1 MFKLKKEFF
10 EIRERDSLMNSFK
23 LSAAALIV
31 SGSAFADFS
40 GASYTVESAV
50 AGYDTYKVYLNFSS
64 PSDKL
69 LAINGDIAGGY
80 SALSYEGGELYNVL
94 LAGALPDDTGA
105 YGAIPGFEGDS
116 YVTIGGQASDTSF
129 SPGFLDGNADAFG
142 TKIRG
147 SSFTWENNGGYFDS
161 NPGSGAFDTG
171 AGILIAQLTVASGED
186 ITFGGTASFNSDA
199 GDLSFA
205 SFSVTTVPAPG
216 ALALLGL
223 AGLGRRRRG

>member
-1 MFKLKKEFF
+1 
-10 EIRERDSLMNSFK
+10 MNSFK

-31 SGSAFADFS
+31 SGSAFADFD
-40 GASYTVESAV
+40 GASITVESAV
-50 AGYDTYKVYLNFSS
+50 AGYDTYKVFLNFTS
-64 PSDKL
+64 PADKL
-69 LAINGDIAGGY
+69 LAIDGDVAGGY

-116 YVTIGGQASDTSF
+116 YVTIGGQSGDTSF
-129 SPGFLDGNADAFG
+129 SPGFLADNADAFG
-142 TKIRG
+142 TLIRG

-161 NPGSGAFDTG
+161 NPGTGAYDTG
-171 AGILIAQLTVASGED
+171 SGILIAQLTVASGED
-186 ITFGGTASFNSDA
+186 ITFGGTASFNNEADV
-199 GDLSFA
+199 LSFA